1 MQTILS
7 NCNWKVLPITP
18 SVVAT
23 YRKKFIDNKLTIFD
37 LWGGDE
43 FPDFLIS
50 NGKSV
55 FKCVSDMN
63 LKKDPVNKDFA
74 KELLENKDLW
84 VSKNQILEICKD
96 ASTNLEIFYCLEKI
110 TKGLVLRNKALDE
123 AVSLDLNFENE
134 NVIVKIQGTKMMVYD
149 KDHNLLAGY
158 VRGVNYRINQNGIP
172 HPTRPEDA
180 VPTKD
185 NYWCCV
191 VCKNFKW
198 LKTIERCV
206 NDLLVQNQFKE
217 MKFIPNFGYVSNR
230 MRKNRKLEYKHVIIW
245 YPYPRI
251 VSSDAKLPK
260 RKIYARDAW
269 ISNALEEY
277 YKRNNINLGSVGNIS
292 EFRESLEK
300 VMDKKFA
307 HTNYKQYIITMSLRN
322 LFAKQ
327 LCGGRE

>member
-18 SVVAT
+18 SVAIT
-23 YRKKFIDNKLTIFD
+23 YNKKFTDNKLTFFD
-37 LWGGDE
+37 LWGGDGL
-43 FPDFLIS
+43 PDFLIS

-63 LKKDPVNKDFA
+63 LKEDPINKGFA

-123 AVSLDLNFENE
+123 AVSLDLNFESE
-134 NVIVKIQGTKMMVYD
+134 NVIVKIQGTKMTVYD
-149 KDHNLLAGY
+149 KDHNFLAEY
-158 VRGVNYRINQNGIP
+158 VRGVNYRTNQNGIRRP
-172 HPTRPEDA
+172 LRPENA

-185 NYWCCV
+185 SYWCCV
-191 VCKNFKW
+191 ACKNFKW
-198 LKTIERCV
+198 LKAIENYV
-206 NDLLVQNQFKE
+206 NELLLRNQFKE
-217 MKFIPNFGYVSNR
+217 MKFIPSFGYVSKR
-230 MRKNRKLEYKHVIIW
+230 MRKNRKLEYKYVIIW

-251 VSSDAKLPK
+251 VSSEAKLPK

-269 ISNALEEY
+269 VSKALEEY

-292 EFRESLEK
+292 EFRESLER
-300 VMDKKFA
+300 VMDKKFV
-307 HTNYKQYIITMSLRN
+307 HTSYQKSIITLSLRN
-322 LFAKQ
+322 LFAEQ
-327 LCGGRE
+327 LCGGKK